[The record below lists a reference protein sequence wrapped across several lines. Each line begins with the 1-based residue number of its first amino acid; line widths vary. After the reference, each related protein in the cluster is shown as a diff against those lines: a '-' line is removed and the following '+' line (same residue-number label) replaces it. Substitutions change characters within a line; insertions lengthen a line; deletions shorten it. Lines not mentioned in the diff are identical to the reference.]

1 MTAKCKYLAHNV
13 LVKQIGFIL
22 KCGGGRCLPEI
33 LQVGSDLVLEVVP
46 PKNVVIRHASHDVSS
61 AEHEENVK

>member
-1 MTAKCKYLAHNV
+1 MTAKCKNLVQNV
-13 LVKQIGFIL
+13 LVKQIGFLL

-46 PKNVVIRHASHDVSS
+46 PKNVVIRHASHYVSS
-61 AEHEENVK
+61 AEHEKHVK